1 MIIRTSFA
9 ALLLAAAGTVAAADL
24 TVEVA
29 DIRVQAGQLKLAV
42 VDSADGWD
50 GKAKAVAGEALTP
63 TGATATFRFKDLP
76 PGTYAVQVMHD
87 ENGNG
92 KLDTNFVGMPT
103 EGYGFSNNPRVM
115 RKPTWDEARFEL
127 GPDGTTVAV
136 QLR

>member
-1 MIIRTSFA
+1 MITRTVLA
-9 ALLLAAAGTVAAADL
+9 ALLFVAAGTVAAADL

-42 VDSADGWD
+42 VGSAEGWD
-50 GKAKAVAGEALTP
+50 GKAKPVAGEATTP

-92 KLDTNFVGMPT
+92 KLDTNFVGMPI

-127 GPDGTTVAV
+127 GADGTTVAV

>member
-1 MIIRTSFA
+1 MIIRTVAA
-9 ALLLAAAGTVAAADL
+9 ALLLAVAGTAAAADL
-24 TVEVA
+24 TVEVT

-42 VDSADGWD
+42 VDSADAWD
-50 GKAKAVAGEALTP
+50 GKAEPVAADTVTP
-63 TGATATFRFKDLP
+63 AAATATFHFKDLP
-76 PGTYAVQVMHD
+76 PGIYAVQVMHD

-127 GPDGTTVAV
+127 GADGATVTV
-136 QLR
+136 ELR